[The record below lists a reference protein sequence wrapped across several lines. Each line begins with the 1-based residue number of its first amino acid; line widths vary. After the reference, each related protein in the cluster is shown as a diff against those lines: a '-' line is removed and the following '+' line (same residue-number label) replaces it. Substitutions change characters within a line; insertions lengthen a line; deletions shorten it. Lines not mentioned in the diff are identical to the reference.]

1 MKVLCSYCGKLVRTL
16 DEESIGVS
24 HGVCDG
30 CLPLLAADLGIPL
43 SDFVEQLGI
52 PVLVVDENLRV
63 TAANAAA
70 RRLAPG
76 LQGDFR
82 GLLCGEV
89 IGCGHSFEPG
99 GCGGT
104 VHCLSCVIRKAVEET
119 FCTGTPCRDVP
130 AFPDIQLFRE
140 DRDVQFLVSTR
151 KVGPFVELKIRR
163 IR

>member
-1 MKVLCSYCGKLVRTL
+1 MKVLCSYCGKLVREL
-16 DEESIGVS
+16 DEKSFGVS

-30 CLPLLAADLGIPL
+30 CLPKLAADFGMPL
-43 SDFVEQLGI
+43 SDFVAQLGV

-63 TAANAAA
+63 AAANAAA

-76 LQGDFR
+76 LRGDLR
-82 GLLCGEV
+82 GLLCGEAIV
-89 IGCGHSFEPG
+89 CGHSSEPG

-104 VHCLSCVIRKAVEET
+104 VHCLSCAIRQAVEET
-119 FCTGTPCRDVP
+119 FRSGMPCQNVP

-151 KVGPFVELKIRR
+151 KVGPFVELRIRR
-163 IR
+163 IQ